1 MRITSS
7 TMPSPWPPRSSS
19 MKIPAQPSSDISFQA
34 PSSYLPASASS
45 RTRSGLK
52 LAASSSFAVRL
63 IACWSSVKSKFIR
76 LPQLRQAEHP
86 LGDDVLEDL
95 GGAALDRVRA
105 RAQQAVGPGRLPVGA
120 VLAEDVDGQLGE
132 RLVDL
137 APLPLRQG
145 ALRTGHATLH
155 DLGEPAPGVEAQE
168 LHLDR

>member
-7 TMPSPWPPRSSS
+7 TMPRPWPPWSSS
-19 MKIPAQPSSDISFQA
+19 MKMPAQPSSDISFQA
-34 PSSYLPASASS
+34 SSSWLPASASS

-52 LAASSSFAVRL
+52 RAASRSLAVRL
-63 IACWSSVKSKFIR
+63 IACWSSVKSKFMG

-105 RAQQAVGPGRLPVGA
+105 GAQQAVGPGRVPRSA
-120 VLAEDVDGQLGE
+120 VLTEDVHGQLGE

-137 APLPLRQG
+137 TPLPLRQ
-145 ALRTGHATLH
+145 
-155 DLGEPAPGVEAQE
+155 
-168 LHLDR
+168 